1 MSVFARFWAFPYVFR
16 CFVAFGAILAAR
28 GTLLDVLGTLLDALG
43 GLLGALGTL
52 LGALGALL
60 GRSWG
65 ALEAMLG
72 LSCKKTRKKQ
82 NKTEILMQLGRQNGT
97 QNH

>member
-1 MSVFARFWAFPYVFR
+1 MSVFVRFLAFPYVFR

-28 GTLLDVLGTLLDALG
+28 GTLLDVLGALLDALG

-72 LSCKKTRKKQ
+72 LSLQKNSNKSKKKLKF
-82 NKTEILMQLGRQNGT
+82 
-97 QNH
+97 